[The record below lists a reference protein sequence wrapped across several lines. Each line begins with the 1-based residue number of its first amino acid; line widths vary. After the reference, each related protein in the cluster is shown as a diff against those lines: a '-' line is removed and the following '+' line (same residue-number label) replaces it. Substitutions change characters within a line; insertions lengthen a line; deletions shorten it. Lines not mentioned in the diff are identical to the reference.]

1 MSHVFISLSGFGV
14 TLVPIWPYGFA
25 RSPYAPDAVAVS
37 HWADD
42 ELRMATLVLPPDG
55 SAPDVT
61 LIGAESVDEV
71 VEVKDGPAERVWRIE
86 TSLYS
91 VEWPAGFEISAPP
104 ANTGAPFDLT
114 GPDEAMIFA
123 QGPLDQE
130 MIPAPA
136 AMAGPG
142 QTIVEQR
149 SEPEFDAIDLDY
161 EHEGGPWRQSHYIV
175 ACDAERK
182 LVITAQSPAVH
193 AATTRAAAES
203 AARSVRAGS

>member
-1 MSHVFISLSGFGV
+1 MSHVFISSTGFGV

-25 RSPYAPDAVAVS
+25 RSPHAPDAVAVS

-42 ELRMATLVLPPDG
+42 ELQMATLVLPPDG
-55 SAPDVT
+55 SGPEVT
-61 LIGAESVDEV
+61 LIGAESVGQV
-71 VEVKDGPAERVWRIE
+71 VEVRDGPADRVWRIE

-91 VEWPAGFEISAPP
+91 VEWPAGFEIAAPP

-114 GPDEAMIFA
+114 GPDEAMIFP
-123 QGPLDQE
+123 QGPLGQE

-149 SEPEFDAIDLDY
+149 REPEFDAVHLDY
-161 EHEGGPWRQSHYIV
+161 EHEGGSWRQSHYIV
-175 ACDAERK
+175 PCGADQM

-193 AATTRAAAES
+193 AALTREAAES
-203 AARSVRAGS
+203 AARSVRVRS